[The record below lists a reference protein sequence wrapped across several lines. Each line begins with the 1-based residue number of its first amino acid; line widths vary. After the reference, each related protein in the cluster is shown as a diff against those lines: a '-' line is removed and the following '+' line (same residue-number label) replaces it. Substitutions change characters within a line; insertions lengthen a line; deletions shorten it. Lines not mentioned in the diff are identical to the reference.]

1 MEANLGTHILP
12 ALYGCCDHPENWRPL
27 LDRIC
32 AGLGVRSAAVQLY
45 RQEGGH
51 LIQRWQERDS
61 YSHANAAL
69 HDRWINNPDNPRLA
83 IVPRDRLAEQLSV
96 RTDEQRFDSSS
107 PQLRETR
114 HRLAQIGLR
123 GGSGLLFEFEPAR
136 WFSLILHRQIGDTVE
151 GDGKDARF
159 LSDIAPHLLALSRVS
174 ATVQAAH
181 AAQATLASIVDR
193 LRPGVILCTGSGEV
207 RWHNRA
213 AAAMLGHGA
222 PLTLGHGQLRGV
234 SAESRQTLAR
244 LLSPDC
250 GGDMVT
256 AAFGDLDDSMVQAIA
271 LPNGAF
277 KGTAAQG
284 WDDDRDGVAL
294 ILIDPSQ
301 APLLS
306 AGHVTSLFGLT
317 PAEAQLAIALS
328 QGMSLNAYADRRGI
342 SVGTVRIQM
351 KRILEKTDS
360 RRQADLVGKLYGS
373 VIAQVH
379 GSMH

>member
-1 MEANLGTHILP
+1 MEANLSAQILP
-12 ALYGCCDHPENWRPL
+12 ALYGCCDRPENWRPL

-32 AGLGVRSAAVQLY
+32 ADLGVRSAAVQIY

-83 IVPRDRLAEQLSV
+83 IIPRDRLEAQLSV
-96 RTDEQRFDSSS
+96 RTDAQRFDSTS
-107 PQLRETR
+107 PQLQETR

-123 GGSGLLFEFEPAR
+123 GGSGLLFEFEPSR
-136 WFSLILHRQIGDTVE
+136 WFSLILHRQISDTVE
-151 GDGKDARF
+151 RDGKDAAF

-174 ATVQAAH
+174 ATVQTAR
-181 AAQATLASIVDR
+181 AAQATLASIMDR
-193 LRPGVILCTGSGEV
+193 LRPGVILCTASGEV

-213 AAAMLGHGA
+213 AATMLANGA
-222 PLTLGHGQLRGV
+222 PLMLDHGQLRGV
-234 SAESRQTLAR
+234 SAESRQRLAR
-244 LLSPDC
+244 LLSPPCDD
-250 GGDMVT
+250 DMIT

-277 KGTAAQG
+277 KGTVAHG

-301 APLLS
+301 APFLS

-317 PAEAQLAIALS
+317 PAEARLAVALS
-328 QGMSLNAYADRRGI
+328 QGTSLNAYADRRGV

-379 GSMH
+379 GNLH

>member
-1 MEANLGTHILP
+1 MEANLSARILP
-12 ALYGCCDHPENWRPL
+12 AHYGCCDRPENWRPL
-27 LDRIC
+27 LDQIC
-32 AGLGVRSAAVQLY
+32 ASLGVRSAAVQIY
-45 RQEGGH
+45 RQDGGH

-61 YSHANAAL
+61 YSHANAAQ

-83 IVPRDRLAEQLSV
+83 IVPRDRLEAQLAV
-96 RTDEQRFDSSS
+96 RTDEQRFDSTS
-107 PQLRETR
+107 PQLQETR

-123 GGSGLLFEFEPAR
+123 GGSGVLFEFEPSR
-136 WFSLILHRQIGDTVE
+136 WFSLILHRQISDTVE
-151 GDGKDARF
+151 RDGKDAAF
-159 LSDIAPHLLALSRVS
+159 LSDIAPHLLALSRLS
-174 ATVQAAH
+174 ATVQAAYS
-181 AAQATLASIVDR
+181 AQATLASIVDR
-193 LRPGVILCTGSGEV
+193 LRPGVIFCTGSGEV

-213 AAAMLGHGA
+213 AAAMLANGA

-234 SAESRQTLAR
+234 SAESRQRLAR
-244 LLSPDC
+244 LLSPARDD
-250 GGDMVT
+250 DMVT

-277 KGTAAQG
+277 KADVAEG

-301 APLLS
+301 APMLS
-306 AGHVTSLFGLT
+306 VGHVTSLFGLT
-317 PAEAQLAIALS
+317 PAEAQLAVALS
-328 QGMSLNAYADRRGI
+328 QGVSLNAYADRRGI

-351 KRILEKTDS
+351 KRIREKTDS

-373 VIAQVH
+373 VIAQLH